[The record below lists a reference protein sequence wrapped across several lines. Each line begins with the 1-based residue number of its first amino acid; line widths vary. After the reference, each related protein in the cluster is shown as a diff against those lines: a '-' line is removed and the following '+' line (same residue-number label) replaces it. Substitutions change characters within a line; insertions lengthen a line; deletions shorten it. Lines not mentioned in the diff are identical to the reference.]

1 MTAFFP
7 RALTIAAMLGSV
19 ALTVSAADA
28 MTIAK
33 PAGEVSTSHV
43 QVDYRRDDR
52 RHRHQHRHYRHRDRH
67 VVHAPF
73 TRMESGRRTVVDAPF
88 VHVYK
93 DRHGKHIVAPFVD
106 LHR

>member
-1 MTAFFP
+1 MTAFFRP
-7 RALTIAAMLGSV
+7 ALTIAAMLGSV

-28 MTIAK
+28 MTVAK
-33 PAGEVSTSHV
+33 PASAASTSHV
-43 QVDYRRDDR
+43 RVDYRRNDHR
-52 RHRHQHRHYRHRDRH
+52 YRHHHRHYRHRGRH

-73 TRMESGRRTVVDAPF
+73 TRVESGRRTVVDAPF

-106 LHR
+106 LYR